1 MGFVSII
8 ICAIFSL
15 SIGRYELSFSDV
27 IAALLGYGDEVETN
41 IIFSFR
47 LPRIL
52 LAIVVGA
59 GLSVAGAV
67 FQSLF
72 RNPLATPDI
81 LAVTSG
87 ASFGAVL
94 GLLLGLSVSY
104 IGIVGFIFGIVSLAL
119 VVLIGY
125 NRDIP
130 YETTTMILSGVIITA
145 FFQSLIGIVKYIADP
160 QDTLPSI
167 TYWLLGSLDV
177 NLLPHTIL
185 SILGITLGVLILFIL
200 RWKCNLLMLP
210 DDEIKSLGANLAT
223 LRIVVILISTM
234 IITCAV
240 SICGVIG
247 WVGLLVPHIARLLIG
262 NDNARL
268 IPLSIIIGALFYS
281 SSIHSHAHSQVSKY
295 LFQSSLHLLVHHFL
309 FISCVKARGVKR
321 CLHYIMRVLLE
332 KIKRF

>member
-1 MGFVSII
+1 MIFFKNASLYIIGFSAII

-15 SIGRYELSFSDV
+15 SIGRYALSLSDV
-27 IAALLGYGDEVETN
+27 ITTLLGRGNEMEAN

-81 LAVTSG
+81 LGVTSG

-104 IGIVGFIFGIVSLAL
+104 IGIIGFIFGVLSLAL
-119 VVLIGY
+119 VVIIGY
-125 NRDIP
+125 NKNMP

-160 QDTLPSI
+160 QDTLPTI

-177 NLLPHTIL
+177 SILPHTIL
-185 SILGITLGVLILFIL
+185 SIIGILVGIFILFVL

-210 DDEIKSLGANLAT
+210 DDEIKSLGVNLVA
-223 LRIVVILISTM
+223 LRIVIILVSTI

-247 WVGLLVPHIARLLIG
+247 WVGLLVPHIARLLVG
-262 NDNARL
+262 NENARL
-268 IPLSIIIGALFYS
+268 IPLSIVIGALFLLIIDTLSRTLS
-281 SSIHSHAHSQVSKY
+281 SEQIPISI
-295 LFQSSLHLLVHHFL
+295 LTSLVGAPF
-309 FISCVKARGVKR
+309 FIYILRKNTRG
-321 CLHYIMRVLLE
+321 
-332 KIKRF
+332 